1 MLKTILPIA
10 IVAALHASTAGAQQ
24 PPSRVVISTPVSNER
39 GYVDVNLG
47 LQPSTTSFDLT
58 IHPLTFVE
66 PATVETKYNV
76 NAAKEFDFGGGARLT
91 HNLAVGASLSRLK
104 KSDDSAVAAQVP
116 HPFFFNRPRAV
127 SGTAVGLTRT
137 ETGLHMKLLWIASA
151 GQAWQIVLSGG
162 PSYFKIKQDLVDDI
176 KISQTYP
183 YDTATFDS
191 AVVTNHAAS
200 GLGFNAGLDLI
211 YLVTPHM
218 GVGVAAGISR
228 ASLELG
234 TPPDS
239 TLSVDAG
246 GLRIG
251 GGLRFRF

>member
-1 MLKTILPIA
+1 MLKRILPIA
-10 IVAALHASTAGAQQ
+10 VIVAIHASTAAAQQ
-24 PPSRVVISTPVSNER
+24 PPGRVVISAPVSSQH
-39 GYVDVNLG
+39 GYLDVNLG
-47 LQPSTTSFDLT
+47 LQPSTTSFDVT

-66 PATVETKYNV
+66 PATVETKYSV
-76 NAAKEFDFGGGARLT
+76 NAAKEFEIGGGAYVT
-91 HNLAVGASLSRLK
+91 HSLAVGASLSRLK
-104 KSDDSAVAAQVP
+104 KSDDSPVSAQVP

-127 SGTAVGLTRT
+127 SGTAAGLTRT
-137 ETGLHMKLLWIASA
+137 ETAVHMKLLWIASA
-151 GQAWQIVLSGG
+151 GGFQAVLSGG
-162 PSYFKIKQDLVDDI
+162 PTYFKIKQDLVDDI
-176 KISQTYP
+176 RISQSYP

-234 TPPDS
+234 TPPDNS
-239 TLSVDAG
+239 LSVDAG